1 MNLPE
6 KLTQITPAKVVGK
19 VRFVAKQAVTKRKG
33 TPSRG
38 KTAEIS
44 VVKALA
50 DERRFR
56 DHALASLAWTEPPPY
71 DLECLKTSINAQG
84 MVFMADL
91 WPFIA
96 DYLRTLKWGT
106 KIRILDVG
114 AGPAAGTDWLAKVLS
129 GTFFGVNAEVT
140 AMELMP
146 IYENYATLFFQNTRY
161 LCGLV
166 LADLPAGDNYDILI
180 ASHVIEHVDDPTE
193 FVREMQSRCTGMVF
207 IFAPFDEQ
215 PPLSEGHVNTFTKSS
230 LEALGATKIDLIHSM
245 GWRVGKKDEAFCFVA
260 QFPGLA

>member
-1 MNLPE
+1 MKLPT
-6 KLTQITPAKVVGK
+6 KLTKITPRKVGGK
-19 VRFVAKQAVTKRKG
+19 LRSLTHQAVAKRKG
-33 TPSRG
+33 APARR
-38 KTAEIS
+38 KTADVS
-44 VVKALA
+44 VVRALA
-50 DERRFR
+50 EERRFR

-71 DLECLKTSINAQG
+71 DLECLKTSIDAQG

-96 DYLRTLKWGT
+96 DYLRTLKWGSN
-106 KIRILDVG
+106 IRILDVG

-129 GTFFGVNAEVT
+129 GTFFGVEADVT

-161 LCGLV
+161 LCGML
-166 LADLPAGDNYDILI
+166 LADLPAGDTYDVLI
-180 ASHVIEHVDDPTE
+180 ASHVIEHVDDPAE
-193 FVREMQSRCTGMVF
+193 FVREMQSRCTGVVF
-207 IFAPFDEQ
+207 VFAPFDEQ
-215 PPLSEGHVNTFTKSS
+215 PPLSEGHVNTFTKAS